1 MCPLPDSPCAAGG
14 RVLVLGCAP
23 GGWLQVACQALGAPA
38 RGGSILGV
46 DIQARRCA
54 AALMR
59 HSLGLA

>member
-1 MCPLPDSPCAAGG
+1 M
-14 RVLVLGCAP
+14 LVLGCAP